1 MVGAVV
7 DIAGK
12 YKDAW
17 LQIESFGREVGI
29 LGKILDQLNRLIIK
43 DESHMNAGART
54 LTSEIVDE
62 CIYMFSQLDDFNTNL
77 YRGPDPSASLTV
89 RWNAKW
95 LFKISELEFLRAR
108 VDSMKIDILLMMILQ
123 SIHSGESEA
132 CIRRLQNLEHEVMIY
147 DAQGLESQS
156 RGTSIL
162 SANTVAPAK
171 STWDSHFDAY
181 GWIPFGNDKSYNN
194 QDGHVAAR
202 GIQEQYGQIAE
213 LADDFLLQD
222 LDRLSGEERR
232 KRLYIEF

>member
-1 MVGAVV
+1 MITLMGAAAKISQAVV

-62 CIYMFSQLDDFNTNL
+62 CIDMFSQLDDFNTNL

-89 RWNAKW
+89 RGNAKW

-108 VDSMKIDILLMMILQ
+108 VDSMKIDILLMTILQ
-123 SIHSGESEA
+123 SIHSGERQAYVRYRS
-132 CIRRLQNLEHEVMIY
+132 
-147 DAQGLESQS
+147 
-156 RGTSIL
+156 L
-162 SANTVAPAK
+162 SM
-171 STWDSHFDAY
+171 S
-181 GWIPFGNDKSYNN
+181 
-194 QDGHVAAR
+194 
-202 GIQEQYGQIAE
+202 
-213 LADDFLLQD
+213 LC
-222 LDRLSGEERR
+222 
-232 KRLYIEF
+232 